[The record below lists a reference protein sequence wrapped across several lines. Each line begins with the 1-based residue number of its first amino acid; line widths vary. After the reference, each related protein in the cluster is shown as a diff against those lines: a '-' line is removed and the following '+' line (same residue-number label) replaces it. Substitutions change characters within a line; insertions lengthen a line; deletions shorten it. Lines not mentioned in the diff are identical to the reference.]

1 MSARLFIAL
10 ELADEQRRLL
20 VQWAREAVG
29 PDRGMRVVAAE
40 NVHLTLAF
48 LGHRSP
54 DEIGPLSD
62 LVESFAGRPA
72 PRLSTGSALWL
83 SPRRPHVLT
92 VEVHHDDGVLDD
104 LHADLWRELEDMG
117 HERDHR
123 RFRPHLTV
131 ARVRHGWTAP
141 GGALP
146 PTPDLGLDVRG
157 VTLMRSWLG
166 GGPARYE
173 PLSRGDLAAMS

>member
-10 ELADEQRRLL
+10 EIGDADRIALAH
-20 VQWAREAVG
+20 WARQAVG
-29 PDRGMRVVAAE
+29 EDRGMRVVAPE
-40 NVHLTLAF
+40 QVHLTLAF

-54 DEIGPLSD
+54 DEIEPLGE
-62 LVESFAGRPA
+62 LVAAFAARPA
-72 PRLSTGSALWL
+72 PALRTAGALWL

-92 VEVHHDDGVLDD
+92 VVIDDPTGALAELHDAVWAALEELGF
-104 LHADLWRELEDMG
+104 ARE
-117 HERDHR
+117 RR

-146 PTPDLGLDVRG
+146 PAPERDLSAGS

-173 PLSRGDLAAMS
+173 ALERAVLRGVS

>member
-10 ELADEQRRLL
+10 ELAGEQRRLL

-29 PDRGMRVVAAE
+29 PDRGMRVVAAD

-62 LVESFAGRPA
+62 LVESFSGRPA
-72 PRLSTGSALWL
+72 PRLTTGGALWL

-92 VEVHHDDGVLDD
+92 VEVHHDDVLDD
-104 LHADLWRELEDMG
+104 LHADLWRALEDMG

-131 ARVRHGWTAP
+131 ARVKHGWEAP

-146 PTPDLGLDVRG
+146 PTPDLGLDVLG
-157 VTLMRSWLG
+157 VALVRSWLG
-166 GGPARYE
+166 DGPPRYE
-173 PLSRGDLAAMS
+173 ALSRGVFAAVS